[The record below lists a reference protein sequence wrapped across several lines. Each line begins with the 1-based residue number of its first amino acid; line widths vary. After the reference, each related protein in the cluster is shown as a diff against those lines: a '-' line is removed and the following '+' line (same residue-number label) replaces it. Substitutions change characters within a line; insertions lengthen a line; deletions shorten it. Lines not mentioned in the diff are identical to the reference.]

1 MRQKPTLYQLYDI
14 GRAQVIAQSYDYDEL
29 FDRGIAMYGSVR
41 NFDRTWTIRE
51 VQQRREGALE
61 RVANN
66 AGKRETIY
74 SPPGMRAGQ
83 AGRVYRPPNY

>member
-14 GRAQVIAQSYDYDEL
+14 GRASVVAQSYDYDEL
-29 FDRGIAMYGSVR
+29 FDRGVALYGCVR

-51 VQQRREGALE
+51 VQLRRQGALE

-66 AGKRETIY
+66 AGKTIY
-74 SPPGMRAGQ
+74 SPPGMRGGPAGK
-83 AGRVYRPPNY
+83 VFRPPGY